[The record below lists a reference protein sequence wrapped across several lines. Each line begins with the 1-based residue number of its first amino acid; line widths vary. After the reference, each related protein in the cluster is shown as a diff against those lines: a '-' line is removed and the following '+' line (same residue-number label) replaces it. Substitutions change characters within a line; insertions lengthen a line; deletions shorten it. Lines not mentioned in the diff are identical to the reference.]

1 MRTVQSMLWE
11 QVSIIGGVY
20 RVPDA
25 LPKTSQGCEI
35 PEYYA
40 RKPALQAVK
49 PTLPHLFQLLTILA
63 ISGKSSEN
71 TQPVTE
77 SQYPRNFLMLHFST
91 AAMRRILCLALAIG
105 FLSTSLL
112 ADDFGK
118 PTRQEK
124 RISQIVARLM
134 QQHLSNR
141 KLNDAISQRALNMFL
156 KNLDPMKVYF
166 VQSDIDEFQ
175 EKYRDSLDD
184 MLKDGDYA
192 AAFDIFGRFLER
204 IEERVKLA
212 NQLIGT
218 EHDYEVEEELITE
231 RDMIQYAET
240 AEEIEDRWRKRI
252 KYNLLVFRS
261 DDDEEEAS
269 TTAKTPE
276 ERLGNRYRAFANRMK
291 QFDNEDVIEMYI
303 SAITT
308 SFDPHTSYMSR
319 SSYVN
324 FQINMSLE
332 LEGIGATLQS
342 TDDGL
347 TVIRR
352 IVPGGAADKS
362 GKIKVEDKIVAVGQ
376 GDDGEMIDI
385 VDMKLDD
392 VVEKIRGKAGTTV
405 RLGVMSPGSG
415 DIKTISIV
423 RERIELKDSEAQ
435 GQIFVVEQEPGP
447 DYRIGVID
455 LPSFYTDM
463 QARSRGVA
471 DYKSTT
477 RDVNRIL
484 EEFNAEGVDAV
495 VLDLR
500 KNGGGS
506 LTEAVDCT
514 GLFIDRGPVVQ
525 VKDPY
530 GQIEALNDHDFGMAW
545 EGPLVVLTSK
555 FSASASEIL
564 AGAVQDYERGL
575 VIGDTATHG
584 KGTVQTMLNLAEVL
598 LQTRN
603 APPSLGALKITIS
616 QFYRPNGDSTQKRG
630 VLSDIVLPS
639 ITDHMDV
646 SESDLEYPVEFDRVA
661 EASYPTMDQTN
672 ADLIG
677 KLTQRSD
684 DRIDSSDEFQR
695 ELRRI
700 ARYIEQKE
708 ENSVSLNADDFNER
722 RAEMDADKEE
732 EKLIEDTVNHSSTE
746 IERDFYMDEVLNIA
760 ADYVRV
766 LTGTPLANN
775 N

>member
-1 MRTVQSMLWE
+1 
-11 QVSIIGGVY
+11 
-20 RVPDA
+20 
-25 LPKTSQGCEI
+25 
-35 PEYYA
+35 
-40 RKPALQAVK
+40 
-49 PTLPHLFQLLTILA
+49 
-63 ISGKSSEN
+63 
-71 TQPVTE
+71 
-77 SQYPRNFLMLHFST
+77 MLHFSPT
-91 AAMRRILCLALAIG
+91 AMRRILCLTLVFG
-105 FLSTSLL
+105 FLSASLV

-118 PTRQEK
+118 PTRQER

-141 KLNDAISQRALNMFL
+141 KLNDDISQRALDMFL

-166 VQSDIDEFQ
+166 MKSDVDEFQ
-175 EKYRDSLDD
+175 DKYSTVLDD
-184 MLKDGDYA
+184 MLKDGDYE
-192 AAFDIFGRFLER
+192 AAFQIFSRFLER
-204 IEERVKLA
+204 IDERVKLA
-212 NQLIGT
+212 NELIQT
-218 EHDYEVEEELITE
+218 EHDYTVDEELITD

-240 AEEIEDRWRKRI
+240 AGEIQDRWRKRI
-252 KYNLLVFRS
+252 KYNLLVFRN
-261 DDDEEEAS
+261 DDENES
-269 TTAKTPE
+269 PTAKTPE

-415 DIKTISIV
+415 DINTISIV

-435 GQIFVVEQEPGP
+435 GQIFEVEQDPGP
-447 DYRIGVID
+447 NYRIGVID

-463 QARSRGVA
+463 QARSRGIS

-477 RDVNRIL
+477 RDVKRIL
-484 EEFNAEGVDAV
+484 DEFNTQGVDAV

-530 GQIEALNDHDFGMAW
+530 GQIEELNDYDFGMAW

-661 EASYPTMDQTN
+661 EADYPAMNQTN
-672 ADLIG
+672 IDLIR
-677 KLTQRSD
+677 KLTERSGE
-684 DRIDSSDEFQR
+684 RVSQSDEFQR
-695 ELRRI
+695 QVRRI
-700 ARYIEQKE
+700 ARYVEQKE
-708 ENSVSLNADDFNER
+708 ENSVPLNAEAFNER
-722 RAEMDADKEE
+722 RSELDADKED
-732 EKLIEDTVNHSSTE
+732 EKAIEGQVNHTSTE
-746 IERDFYMDEVLNIA
+746 IERDFYLDEVLSIA